1 MKVPLSAVA
10 QIISFFSI
18 KKRYQITVIN
28 KKLQGLLEIASQNYK
43 LLSEI
48 KANGNISSNYS
59 LYYDYYLKEYP
70 KVKPEIVKECV
81 LEYINSVI
89 TPTKA
94 IIIDNINDFSADI
107 LDSVSLKNVNLVIYS
122 FINHNKRINKN
133 NTSSCKY
140 ITLNIINKDE
150 KIRGFDIN
158 YFFDEIISP
167 SLPYIVMKRY
177 NKDIKLLLY
186 EKISHLVNIKAVSD
200 YDNQLF
206 WNEMAKNFGLTQF
219 KKLEYFYL
227 TYNRSL
233 KEKFI
238 KCLKEQSDLK
248 YIEVTYKTGSFREFL
263 ELVENNKKT
272 LETVR
277 INDFHL
283 EPETSFVDFPNLQ
296 EVDFDYSSILQ
307 DPIKPENLLLPKLER
322 FYVPKRKFPIETL
335 KKLIE
340 QSKVLE
346 EVRIKLDENY
356 DIENFNK
363 LHTLIEPISKL
374 TKLTDIYIAIPKRIL
389 NQGSC
394 MVQYLSFISSIKSE
408 TVTLVSTNDSIIDIN
423 SILNNFPKI
432 TAIEGLPMIK
442 KINKK
447 KLSQLKTLKLYLD
460 ESISIKEIKFIKF
473 CKNLHKIKLTGL
485 VKEEMF
491 RKIIAFISN
500 LINLR
505 SIKLDTLQIKNQ
517 ARLENSYYSLFLL
530 NLNKFKYLKRLNLPR
545 MYCTTHFI
553 GQLKLPLL
561 QSIKME
567 ISDSYIF
574 PTWVHQNFLN
584 IKGHDRGEQHL
595 YFNHKLIEIED
606 SDDEDMGDARSYVSS
621 SSGFSV

>member
-1 MKVPLSAVA
+1 
-10 QIISFFSI
+10 
-18 KKRYQITVIN
+18 
-28 KKLQGLLEIASQNYK
+28 
-43 LLSEI
+43 
-48 KANGNISSNYS
+48 
-59 LYYDYYLKEYP
+59 
-70 KVKPEIVKECV
+70 
-81 LEYINSVI
+81 
-89 TPTKA
+89 
-94 IIIDNINDFSADI
+94 
-107 LDSVSLKNVNLVIYS
+107 
-122 FINHNKRINKN
+122 
-133 NTSSCKY
+133 
-140 ITLNIINKDE
+140 
-150 KIRGFDIN
+150 
-158 YFFDEIISP
+158 
-167 SLPYIVMKRY
+167 
-177 NKDIKLLLY
+177 
-186 EKISHLVNIKAVSD
+186 
-200 YDNQLF
+200 
-206 WNEMAKNFGLTQF
+206 
-219 KKLEYFYL
+219 
-227 TYNRSL
+227 
-233 KEKFI
+233 
-238 KCLKEQSDLK
+238 
-248 YIEVTYKTGSFREFL
+248 
-263 ELVENNKKT
+263 
-272 LETVR
+272 
-277 INDFHL
+277 
-283 EPETSFVDFPNLQ
+283 
-296 EVDFDYSSILQ
+296 
-307 DPIKPENLLLPKLER
+307 
-322 FYVPKRKFPIETL
+322 
-335 KKLIE
+335 
-340 QSKVLE
+340 
-346 EVRIKLDENY
+346 
-356 DIENFNK
+356 
-363 LHTLIEPISKL
+363 
-374 TKLTDIYIAIPKRIL
+374 
-389 NQGSC
+389 

-423 SILNNFPKI
+423 AILKNFPKI

-491 RKIIAFISN
+491 RKIIAYISN

-553 GQLKLPLL
+553 GQLKLPLV

>member
-1 MKVPLSAVA
+1 MKVSLSSVA

-18 KKRYQITVIN
+18 KKRYQISVIN
-28 KKLQGLLEIASQNYK
+28 KKLQGLLEISSQNYK
-43 LLSEI
+43 ILSEI
-48 KANGNISSNYS
+48 KSKGNISSNYS

-107 LDSVSLKNVNLVIYS
+107 LESVSLKNVNLVIYS

-133 NTSSCKY
+133 NTSICKY
-140 ITLNIINKDE
+140 ITINIINKDE
-150 KIRGFDIN
+150 KIRGYDIN

-206 WNEMAKNFGLTQF
+206 WNDMAKNFGLTQF
-219 KKLEYFYL
+219 TKLEYFYL
-227 TYNRSL
+227 TYNKSL
-233 KEKFI
+233 KEKFL

-248 YIEVTYKTGSFREFL
+248 YIEVTYKTGTFWEFL
-263 ELVENNKKT
+263 ELVDNNKKT

-296 EVDFDYSSILQ
+296 EVDFDYSILQ
-307 DPIKPENLLLPKLER
+307 EPIKPENLLLPKLER
-322 FYVPKRKFPIETL
+322 FYVPRRNFPIETL
-335 KKLIE
+335 KKLFE

-356 DIENFNK
+356 DIGDFNK
-363 LHTLIEPISKL
+363 LQTLVEPISKL
-374 TKLTDIYIAIPKRIL
+374 TKLTDIYIAIPRRIL
-389 NQGSC
+389 TQGSC

-408 TVTLVSTNDSIIDIN
+408 TVTLVSANDSIIDIN
-423 SILNNFPKI
+423 AILNNFPKI

-460 ESISIKEIKFIKF
+460 ESISIKQIKFIKY

-485 VKEEMF
+485 VKEEIF
-491 RKIIAFISN
+491 RKIIAYISY
-500 LINLR
+500 LVNLR

-517 ARLENSYYSLFLL
+517 TRLDNSYFSLFLL
-530 NLNKFKYLKRLNLPR
+530 NLNKFKCLKRLNLPR
-545 MYCTTHFI
+545 LFFSTHFI

-567 ISDSYIF
+567 NSEGYIF

-584 IKGHDRGEQHL
+584 IKGYERGEQHL
-595 YFNHKLIEIED
+595 YFNHKLVDIEG
-606 SDDEDMGDARSYVSS
+606 SDDEDMGDVRSYVSS